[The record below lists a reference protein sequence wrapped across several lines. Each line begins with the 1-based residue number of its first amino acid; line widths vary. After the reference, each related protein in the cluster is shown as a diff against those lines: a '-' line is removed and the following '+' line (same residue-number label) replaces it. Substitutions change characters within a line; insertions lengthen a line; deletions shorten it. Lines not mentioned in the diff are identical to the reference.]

1 MPQRQS
7 LPRPGSLRSFAGGVA
22 SLLLTRAELL
32 SLEAQELKDDIIGS
46 LFTGMLA
53 LILIAV
59 GLTAGLLLVW
69 TLTPPTLRAWVL
81 AVCTLSFCGAGAW
94 LGFSLRRRLRDQGPA
109 FATTLEEVRKDWAA
123 LGGGDAP

>member
-1 MPQRQS
+1 MPQRQAQA
-7 LPRPGSLRSFAGGVA
+7 RPGSLRSFAGGVA

-32 SLEAQELKDDIIGS
+32 TLEAQELKDEIIAS

-59 GLTAGLLLVW
+59 GLMAGLLLIW
-69 TLTPPTLRAWVL
+69 TLTPPAQRAWAL
-81 AVCTLSFCGAGAW
+81 GACALLFCGAGAL
-94 LGFSLRRRLRDQGPA
+94 LGFRLRQRLRAQPA
-109 FATTLEEVRKDWAA
+109 AFSVTLDEVRKDWAA